1 MGAGCRPGAPAAGG
15 ASVIGGGRAAA
26 DLGPFVHPVEIVVRG
41 SYLNV
46 LSYLKTL
53 ESRPQGFHWRRF
65 ELSTT
70 ESGLEYRI
78 EFTTVSME
86 SNWLGV

>member
-1 MGAGCRPGAPAAGG
+1 
-15 ASVIGGGRAAA
+15 
-26 DLGPFVHPVEIVVRG
+26 VELVVRG
-41 SYLNV
+41 GYLNV
-46 LSYLKTL
+46 LSYLKAL
-53 ESRPQGFHWRRF
+53 EAKPQGFQWRRF

-70 ESGLEYRI
+70 DTGIEYRI